1 MKQDKTKSNTIVAD
15 GTSKEHLLACQ
26 HEAPVFS
33 SLLKLVTYLIQHL
46 LCLSQNFKVF
56 ETKGFVL
63 SVVIDFIGLHWSN
76 YCIDTYIQSVIN
88 GNVKIRVLK

>member
-1 MKQDKTKSNTIVAD
+1 
-15 GTSKEHLLACQ
+15 LLACQ

-33 SLLKLVTYLIQHL
+33 SLFLSLLKLVTYLIQHL